1 MPRLSKSHGTCLH
14 MCFDSWGTHL
24 LRWLVS
30 SALRF
35 SAILSLEKYLHSFS
49 SRIFEQFAWNGL
61 HTIYEPLSKVPV
73 QEKFVCER
81 MKRPGALLKKI
92 KIKINLCE
100 PISHTVKLC
109 GSNSSLIT
117 VATHRYLTGK
127 KVPGSSLASCTCNLA
142 ENMTVLMNAC
152 EFFKDDMRNALLR
165 MCI

>member
-1 MPRLSKSHGTCLH
+1 MPCLSKSHGTCLH

-81 MKRPGALLKKI
+81 MKRPGAL
-92 KIKINLCE
+92 CE
-100 PISHTVKLC
+100 AISHTVKLC

-127 KVPGSSLASCTCNLA
+127 KVPGSSLASCTCNFA

-165 MCI
+165 ICI